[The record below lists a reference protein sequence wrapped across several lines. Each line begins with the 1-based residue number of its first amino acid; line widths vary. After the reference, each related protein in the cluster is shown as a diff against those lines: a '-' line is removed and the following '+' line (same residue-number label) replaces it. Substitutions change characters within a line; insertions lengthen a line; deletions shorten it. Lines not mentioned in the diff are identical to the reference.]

1 MGDSPISGTGQ
12 IELNGV
18 NLVVAKEDI
27 ECSVAIGART
37 QRDRFTGKRLAKTEL
52 LPSKADPAAILNA
65 TDIVVGSVFHG
76 WQLAR
81 H

>member
-1 MGDSPISGTGQ
+1 MGDSPISGTGH
-12 IELNGV
+12 IELDGV
-18 NLVVAKEDI
+18 DLVMAEEDI
-27 ECSVAIGART
+27 ECSVMIGART
-37 QRDRFTGKRLAKTEL
+37 KRDGFTRKRFAKAEV